1 MEDADF
7 INDTQSLLRPEI
19 SFYVNDAYPLIYETY
34 IDKME
39 GKRD

>member
-1 MEDADF
+1 
-7 INDTQSLLRPEI
+7 LRPEI
-19 SFYVNDAYPLIYETY
+19 SFNVNDAYPLIYETY